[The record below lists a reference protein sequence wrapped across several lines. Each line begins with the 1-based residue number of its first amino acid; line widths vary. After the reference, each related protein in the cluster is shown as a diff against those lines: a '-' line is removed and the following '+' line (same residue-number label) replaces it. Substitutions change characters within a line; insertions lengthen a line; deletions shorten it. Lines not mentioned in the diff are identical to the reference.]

1 MPIQKTYRVI
11 MDDNTSDILVSV
23 KRSKRYHL
31 PNDAEKITLFQEDDQ
46 IELPMSNIEDLREV
60 LDYFKKESRKRHKDV
75 SE

>member
-31 PNDAEKITLFQEDDQ
+31 P
-46 IELPMSNIEDLREV
+46 MSNIEDLREV